1 MMGKQGH
8 QQGQSNHIIFF
19 QHTRDGGKTILI
31 VYVDDIIMIGHFGR
45 DEETKKK
52 NTVHR
57 ICGQGLGINEI
68 FLRDENHTIKMKN

>member
-1 MMGKQGH
+1 M
-8 QQGQSNHIIFF
+8 
-19 QHTRDGGKTILI
+19 I

-45 DEETKKK
+45 DEETKK